1 MSHDINTRIYENL
14 WEEVDSDPD
23 NKNLSYKEKMKIV
36 NQKFEDMQG

>member
-1 MSHDINTRIYENL
+1 MSHDINTQIYENL

-23 NKNLSYKEKMKIV
+23 NKNLSSKEKMKIV